1 MFKPNL
7 FLNLNHYTC
16 PLEKKVLI
24 ITYYWPPS
32 GGSGVQRW
40 LKFVKYLPHFGW
52 EPIVFTPEN
61 PSFSIRD
68 ESLLNDIPSKVEVI
82 RFPIWEPYEIFLK
95 LSGSNKGSLKP
106 TELVSKN
113 KRSLFQSFATWIR
126 GNIFVPDPRV
136 FWVKPSVN
144 FLHDF
149 ILQNKI
155 KTIITTGPPH
165 SVHLIGYWLKKK
177 NSSLRWLADFRDPW
191 SQWGFLDSIKAGS
204 FARRLHKRFE
214 SKVLSSATKI
224 ITITPFYVRQFKSL
238 AQRHV
243 DFLPNGFDEDDFKN
257 LVHTRNDKFLIRH
270 VGTINEKCDPRPF
283 MTALR
288 EVMIASEGFTEHVK
302 IEFIGEVHPDFK
314 SFVTHDE
321 KLSSVTSFTGN
332 IPHKQ
337 LLSKYGESSLLLLV
351 LHGYKDA
358 EGFMPGKLFEY
369 MATGIPVLGI
379 GPANG
384 DASDLLRETKAG
396 EMFDAANLSGIKNF
410 LIMNFDRWN
419 GHNDVFHIDTAV
431 NNYSRKELARRLAEL
446 L

>member
-1 MFKPNL
+1 M
-7 FLNLNHYTC
+7 
-16 PLEKKVLI
+16 EKKVLI

-40 LKFVKYLPHFGW
+40 LKFVKYLPQFGW

-68 ESLLNDIPSKVEVI
+68 ESLLKDIPAEAEVI
-82 RFPIWEPYEIFLK
+82 RFPIWEPYDIFLK
-95 LSGSNKGSLKP
+95 LSGFNKGSLKP

-113 KRSLFQSFATWIR
+113 KRSIFLSLATWVR

-149 ILQNKI
+149 IRENKI

-165 SVHLIGYWLKKK
+165 SLHLIGYKLKKK

-191 SQWGFLDSIKAGS
+191 SQWGFLDSIKVGS
-204 FARRLHKRFE
+204 LARMLHRRLE

-257 LVHTRNDKFLIRH
+257 IVHTRNDKFLIRH
-270 VGTINEKCDPRPF
+270 VGIINEKCDPRPF

-288 EVMIASEGFTEHVK
+288 EVMIANAEFAEHVN

-314 SFVTHDE
+314 SFVMLDE
-321 KLSSVTSFTGN
+321 RLSSITSFRGN
-332 IPHKQ
+332 IPHKE

-358 EGFMPGKLFEY
+358 EGYMPGKLFEY
-369 MATGIPVLGI
+369 MATGIPVLGV
-379 GPANG
+379 GPSNG

-396 EMFDAANLSGIKNF
+396 EMFEATNLSGIKNF
-410 LIMNFDRWN
+410 LLENFDRWRDHKN
-419 GHNDVFHIDTAV
+419 ILLVNPAV
-431 NNYSRKELARRLAEL
+431 NNYSRKELTRRLTEL